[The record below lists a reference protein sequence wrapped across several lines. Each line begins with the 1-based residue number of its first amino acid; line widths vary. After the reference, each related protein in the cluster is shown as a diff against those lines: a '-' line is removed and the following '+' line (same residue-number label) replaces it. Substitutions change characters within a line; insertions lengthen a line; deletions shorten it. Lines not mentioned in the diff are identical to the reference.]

1 MEKQKLTAYF
11 TEREALAVENAAK
24 KSGVN
29 KSDFIVRATLDAM
42 ARKEIQETLAD
53 VQHATNELVAQSRSN
68 FLELNGAIDKRF
80 EDEMRKFKGQLAN
93 ELDAHLKRI
102 ADMFKAFE
110 QTGKAPRPR
119 GAGIDINSM

>member
-1 MEKQKLTAYF
+1 MDKQKLTAYF

-53 VQHATNELVAQSRSN
+53 VRHASDELVAESRNAFAS
-68 FLELNGAIDKRF
+68 LSGTLDARF
-80 EDEMRKFKGQLAN
+80 EEEMRKFKGQLAV
-93 ELDAHLKRI
+93 ELDHHLKRI
-102 ADMFKAFE
+102 ADMFKTFE
-110 QTGKAPRPR
+110 QTGKAPRPK
-119 GAGIDINSM
+119 GAGIDINNM